1 MESLLLTIEE
11 IEGNLTAISHHTS
24 VKSGPVT
31 TLREKVFCVLGPNQ
45 PQQIY
50 SPVHTQHFNSR
61 HLSMLTL
68 QIRAYS
74 RKTNTYVPYWDQPKI
89 GLWFKLYTD
98 DCVNNTPEYVYCVY
112 NSDVDHNRY
121 DLGFRKSINAIELT
135 HYQIL
140 GKKFKTH
147 ITSFDLYDPASEWSF
162 DSGLVYGSD
171 TPGGYTPN
179 RGGYKPGTTSPLYP
193 FEFTPIFT
201 GPGDAIIS
209 VEGLN
214 IHGNPVDVDALV
226 TFKTNDVESENRLQ
240 GVIDISANGNTG
252 YVVFKF
258 LITVDGQTSRPQYL
272 ATGWQ

>member
-1 MESLLLTIEE
+1 
-11 IEGNLTAISHHTS
+11 
-24 VKSGPVT
+24 
-31 TLREKVFCVLGPNQ
+31 
-45 PQQIY
+45 
-50 SPVHTQHFNSR
+50 
-61 HLSMLTL
+61 
-68 QIRAYS
+68 
-74 RKTNTYVPYWDQPKI
+74 
-89 GLWFKLYTD
+89 
-98 DCVNNTPEYVYCVY
+98 VY